1 MFKIYRVEDKKIL
14 DQAKKE
20 EEVKLQLKE
29 IIKFIFNLIVIKNI
43 VITSQNV
50 SLEDRMGETLC
61 QCYRK

>member
-29 IIKFIFNLIVIKNI
+29 IINFIFNLIVIKNI

-50 SLEDRMGETLC
+50 SLEDQMGETLS